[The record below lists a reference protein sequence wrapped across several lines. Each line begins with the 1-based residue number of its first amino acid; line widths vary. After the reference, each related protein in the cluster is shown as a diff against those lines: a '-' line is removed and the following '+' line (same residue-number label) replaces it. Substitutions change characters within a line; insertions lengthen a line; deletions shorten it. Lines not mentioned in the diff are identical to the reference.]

1 MFENLKA
8 ANQALLTLAKL
19 KGPSAPSSHRAW
31 SCDIM
36 FEGQKVGSA
45 SGDDLG
51 KELKL
56 DLDSHLQ
63 DRIIAAIKA
72 KGFVLD
78 LSKKSRD
85 SIQPDTPTN
94 FMRLAI
100 AQLADEMDLA
110 KELKVSARTQTLVLM
125 RSDPTKVAVFKE
137 AYSEAMKSRLVAQ
150 YGDDLIEI
158 VNESLKGL

>member
-1 MFENLKA
+1 MFESLKA
-8 ANQALLTLAKL
+8 ANNAKLTLAKL

-45 SGDDLG
+45 SGDDLRQD
-51 KELKL
+51 LKL
-56 DLDSHLQ
+56 DLDNELPG
-63 DRIIAAIKA
+63 RIIAALKSN
-72 KGFVLD
+72 GFALD
-78 LSKKSRD
+78 LSKKPRD
-85 SIQPDTPTN
+85 SIQPDTPAN

-100 AQLADEMDLA
+100 AQIADEMDLV

-137 AYSEAMKSRLVAQ
+137 TYSEAVKERLVAQ
-150 YGDDLIEI
+150 YGDELMEV